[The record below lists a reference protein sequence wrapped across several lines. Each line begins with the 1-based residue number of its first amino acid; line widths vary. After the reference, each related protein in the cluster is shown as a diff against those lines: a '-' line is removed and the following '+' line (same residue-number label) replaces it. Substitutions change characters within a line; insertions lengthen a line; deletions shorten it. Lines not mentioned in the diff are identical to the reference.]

1 MKSKLDSIPLFN
13 DVISIDKQHK
23 KYRDRISGI
32 VVRGSSKG
40 ERINWIQKG
49 WTSPLLAS
57 PFVLNG
63 CQKWC
68 RLMAFKTTW
77 SQQSKGG
84 TNTMA
89 TSSIDG
95 WSIVSMH
102 ATISLLANKLIS
114 PLKSTY
120 TSITTNQIPI
130 SDVYTSLSNTQKLPQ
145 ICLYLVF
152 FVTKLFQVFLSK
164 SSSLLIVLFLILTT
178 SMLLQNN

>member
-102 ATISLLANKLIS
+102 ATISLLANKLIF
-114 PLKSTY
+114 PP
-120 TSITTNQIPI
+120 QIYNNKPI

-152 FVTKLFQVFLSK
+152 FCHKVI
-164 SSSLLIVLFLILTT
+164 SSLFIQKLLPSNCFVFDFDHVNVAAKQLRPLF
-178 SMLLQNN
+178 

>member
-120 TSITTNQIPI
+120 TSITTNQYQTFTLLCQTHKNCPRYA
-130 SDVYTSLSNTQKLPQ
+130 YT
-145 ICLYLVF
+145 
-152 FVTKLFQVFLSK
+152 
-164 SSSLLIVLFLILTT
+164 
-178 SMLLQNN
+178 